1 MIDRKTPPPI
11 NQIDRIQ
18 LIQANEVKLDNGIK
32 LATVNAGTQELVR
45 VELLF
50 PAGTY
55 FQNKPLQASLT
66 NAMLE
71 EGTASR
77 KAMQIADEIDYYGG
91 FLELEIGQDWASV
104 ILYTL
109 KKHLEKVL
117 PVLEDIIK
125 NPSFPQEELAI
136 LAQNRKQS
144 YQVDIQKVAYLAR
157 IRFANL
163 LFGQNHP
170 YANQLQLDHF
180 EQIDRSD
187 LLQFFKRHYNAT
199 QCQIIVAGKLDDSVV
214 KLINHFFGDKD
225 WLSSADDAALKIQY
239 PNNAKTANAAFTSP
253 DRENYIAK
261 ADAVQSAIRIG
272 RILFNK
278 LHPDYHGFKVLSTV
292 LGGYFGSRLMNN
304 VREDKGYT
312 YGIGSRVITLQNA
325 GYFFISTEVGSK
337 VCRPALNEIY
347 KEIKLLRNKAVSQ
360 EELQLVKTYMIG
372 EFIRSV
378 DGPFALADKY
388 KKIKLYGLGYDY
400 YDKFIDN
407 VSNCT
412 AQHLTELANQYLK
425 QEDLVEIVAGQM
437 Q

>member
-187 LLQFFKRHYNAT
+187 LLQFFKRHY
-199 QCQIIVAGKLDDSVV
+199 
-214 KLINHFFGDKD
+214 H
-225 WLSSADDAALKIQY
+225 
-239 PNNAKTANAAFTSP
+239 
-253 DRENYIAK
+253 
-261 ADAVQSAIRIG
+261 
-272 RILFNK
+272 
-278 LHPDYHGFKVLSTV
+278 
-292 LGGYFGSRLMNN
+292 
-304 VREDKGYT
+304 
-312 YGIGSRVITLQNA
+312 
-325 GYFFISTEVGSK
+325 
-337 VCRPALNEIY
+337 
-347 KEIKLLRNKAVSQ
+347 
-360 EELQLVKTYMIG
+360 
-372 EFIRSV
+372 
-378 DGPFALADKY
+378 
-388 KKIKLYGLGYDY
+388 
-400 YDKFIDN
+400 
-407 VSNCT
+407 
-412 AQHLTELANQYLK
+412 
-425 QEDLVEIVAGQM
+425 
-437 Q
+437 

>member
-1 MIDRKTPPPI
+1 
-11 NQIDRIQ
+11 
-18 LIQANEVKLDNGIK
+18 
-32 LATVNAGTQELVR
+32 
-45 VELLF
+45 
-50 PAGTY
+50 
-55 FQNKPLQASLT
+55 
-66 NAMLE
+66 
-71 EGTASR
+71 
-77 KAMQIADEIDYYGG
+77 
-91 FLELEIGQDWASV
+91 
-104 ILYTL
+104 
-109 KKHLEKVL
+109 
-117 PVLEDIIK
+117 
-125 NPSFPQEELAI
+125 
-136 LAQNRKQS
+136 
-144 YQVDIQKVAYLAR
+144 
-157 IRFANL
+157 
-163 LFGQNHP
+163 
-170 YANQLQLDHF
+170 
-180 EQIDRSD
+180 
-187 LLQFFKRHYNAT
+187 
-199 QCQIIVAGKLDDSVV
+199 
-214 KLINHFFGDKD
+214 
-225 WLSSADDAALKIQY
+225 
-239 PNNAKTANAAFTSP
+239 
-253 DRENYIAK
+253 
-261 ADAVQSAIRIG
+261 
-272 RILFNK
+272 
-278 LHPDYHGFKVLSTV
+278 
-292 LGGYFGSRLMNN
+292 MNN